1 MLAAT
6 PSVYKPKVLKAFR
19 FGGHGIAFGA
29 STSVGA
35 GLKYVGDNGFASSI
49 TLNSKGGASTTGILT
64 ENDMNKINVQGAY
77 NGDNY
82 HLSATFTT
90 QNLGF
95 TSGYPYFA
103 SPGAKQA
110 GVDTDGWALRAW
122 WRPDEE
128 GTAVPSISVGYD
140 TVSYNVTS
148 GFKNGEGYSIA
159 FNWSDMFQ
167 ADDTIGLAFGQPI
180 KGTDHTD
187 GSTKDASPFIW
198 EAYYSFKP
206 NDSIEITPGIFGG
219 SDVKSVANTND
230 DIFGAVLAT
239 TFKF

>member
-49 TLNSKGGASTTGILT
+49 TLNSKYGSTTTGLLT
-64 ENDMNKINVQGAY
+64 KDDDTKVNVMGAY
-77 NGDNY
+77 TADNY
-82 HLSATFTT
+82 HVSATYTT
-90 QNLGF
+90 QDNGW
-95 TSGYPYFA
+95 THGYPYF
-103 SPGAKQA
+103 SVVSQA
-110 GVDTDGWALRAW
+110 DVDTDGWALRAW
-122 WRPDEE
+122 WRPDEQ
-128 GTAVPSISVGYD
+128 GTAVPSVSVGFD
-140 TVSYNVTS
+140 TASFDTTS
-148 GFKNGEGYSIA
+148 GFKNGEGYSIGL
-159 FNWSDMFQ
+159 NWTDMFQ
-167 ADDTIGLAFGQPI
+167 ADDTIGIAFGQPI
-180 KGTDHTD
+180 KGSDHTS
-187 GSTKDASPFIW
+187 GTASVDPFLW

-219 SDVKSVANTND
+219 SDLKNTTVTND
-230 DIFGAVLAT
+230 NIFGLVVAT